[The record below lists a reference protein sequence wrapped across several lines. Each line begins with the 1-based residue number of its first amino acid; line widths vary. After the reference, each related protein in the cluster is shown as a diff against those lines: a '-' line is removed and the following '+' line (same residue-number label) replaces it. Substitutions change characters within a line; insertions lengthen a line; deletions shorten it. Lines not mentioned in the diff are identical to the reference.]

1 MLFSS
6 QGLSLDAFT
15 PAGKRAGDS
24 AKRSKTVIVVKN
36 LPVTTS
42 AEEVRDKFAPFG
54 QLGRVVL
61 PPKGVTAVVEF
72 HEPTEA
78 RAAFKK
84 LAYTKFKAGTPLYL
98 EWGPEQ
104 AFKAAAHVQPE
115 PVEPSGTKENSLYF
129 FL

>member
-1 MLFSS
+1 M
-6 QGLSLDAFT
+6 
-15 PAGKRAGDS
+15 
-24 AKRSKTVIVVKN
+24 IVVKN
-36 LPVTTS
+36 LPVSTS

-98 EWGPEQ
+98 EWGPEN
-104 AFKAAAHVQPE
+104 AFKPAAAAAAAASAAQQ
-115 PVEPSGTKENSLYF
+115 PSGKKLLSRLHA
-129 FL
+129 L